1 MNPSNQVLE
10 EAEIRALDLLDRIS
24 VIRDEVGYLDDL
36 YETEYIDNR
45 LLSEYG
51 AFQHIT
57 EALRQIQNYVWQIKE
72 EKRHA

>member
-1 MNPSNQVLE
+1 MSNDNAK
-10 EAEIRALDLLDRIS
+10 EAELRALDLLDRIS

-45 LLSEYG
+45 LLPRQG

-57 EALRQIQNYVWQIKE
+57 DAMRQIQAYVWQIKE
-72 EKRHA
+72 DRKDG

>member
-1 MNPSNQVLE
+1 MSNDNVT
-10 EAEIRALDLLDRIS
+10 EAELRALDLLDRIS

-45 LLSEYG
+45 LLSEQG

-57 EALRQIQNYVWQIKE
+57 HALRQIQSYVWQIKE
-72 EKRHA
+72 DRRDG